1 MLGLPAHTEIN
12 RPLPKKAIFEKFE
25 VKSSQRERF
34 DADISRLTLV
44 NFLSTSTIPSLQE
57 GESISSIYVVEVLLK
72 RKDFDERNLLLIAK
86 LIPQKLI
93 FALSYENETCP
104 AVFHNK
110 LMVGSWQED
119 PHLFLSGLTLDTIWD
134 NLVRQ
139 IGGLDADINQSLDEQ
154 IQEEDVRQKKAKQLE
169 AFEKRLRTEKQTR
182 RRLEIYNEMQKLKHE
197 IYG

>member
-1 MLGLPAHTEIN
+1 MLGLPAHTEIS

-25 VKSSQRERF
+25 VKASQRERF

-44 NFLSTSTIPSLQE
+44 NFLSTTTIPSLQP
-57 GESISSIYVVEVLLK
+57 GETVSSIYVVEVLLK
-72 RKDFDERNLLLIAK
+72 RKDFDERNLLLISK

-93 FALSYENETCP
+93 FVLSYEDETCP

-110 LMVGSWQED
+110 LMIGSWQEA
-119 PHLFLSGLTLDTIWD
+119 PHLHLSGLTLDSIWD

-139 IGGLDADINQSLDEQ
+139 IGGLEVDINQSLDAQ
-154 IQEEDVRQKKAKQLE
+154 IEEADTRQKKTKQLE
-169 AFEKRLRTEKQTR
+169 TLEKRLRTEKQTR
-182 RRLEIYNEMQKLKHE
+182 RRLEIYNEIQKLKLE

>member
-44 NFLSTSTIPSLQE
+44 NFLSTATIPSLQE
-57 GESISSIYVVEVLLK
+57 CDSISSIYVVEVLLK
-72 RKDFDERNLLLIAK
+72 RRDFDEKNLLLISK

-93 FALSYENETCP
+93 FALSFEGETCP
-104 AVFHNK
+104 VVFHNK
-110 LMVGSWQED
+110 LLIGDWQTE
-119 PHLFLSGLTLDTIWD
+119 PHLTLSGLTLETIWD

-154 IQEEDVRQKKAKQLE
+154 IQEADVRQKKFKQLE
-169 AFEKRLRTEKQTR
+169 TLEKRLRTEKQTR
-182 RRLEIYNEMQKLKHE
+182 RRLEIYNEIQKLKHE

>member
-25 VKSSQRERF
+25 VKTSQRERF

-57 GESISSIYVVEVLLK
+57 GESVSSIYVVEVLLK
-72 RKDFDERNLLLIAK
+72 RKDYDERNLLLISK

-93 FALSYENETCP
+93 FALSYEGKTCP

-110 LMVGSWQED
+110 LMVGTWQTE
-119 PHLFLSGLTLDTIWD
+119 PHLLLSGLTLDTIWD

-139 IGGLDADINQSLDEQ
+139 IGGLEADINQNLDDQ
-154 IQEEDVRQKKAKQLE
+154 IAEANTQQKKTKQLE
-169 AFEKRLRTEKQTR
+169 TLEKRLRTEKQTR
-182 RRLEIYNEMQKLKHE
+182 KRFELYNEIQKLKHE

>member
-1 MLGLPAHTEIN
+1 MLGLPTHTEIN

-25 VKSSQRERF
+25 VKASKRERF

-72 RKDFDERNLLLIAK
+72 KKDYDERNLLLIAK

-110 LMVGSWQED
+110 LLVGTWQED
-119 PHLFLSGLTLDTIWD
+119 HHLFLSGLTLDTIWD

-139 IGGLDADINQSLDEQ
+139 IGGLETDINQSLDAQ
-154 IQEEDVRQKKAKQLE
+154 IEEADTRQKKNKQLE
-169 AFEKRLRTEKQTR
+169 LLEKRLRTEKQTR
-182 RRLEIYNEMQKLKHE
+182 RRLDIYNEIQKLKHE